1 MWLWETRGMHSMPAF
16 IDLFLGF
23 GLWNWF
29 IAGLVLM
36 ALEAVIPGV
45 QFLWF
50 GLSAMVVGLIL
61 TLLTWAGVG
70 EAMTL
75 PWQLVLFATVSVAT
89 VFAVRFFSDHQAVD
103 RADLTL
109 NQRAAQYI
117 GRIVVVE
124 EEIRGGRGRV
134 RVGDTLWAA
143 AGDDIP
149 QGARVR
155 ITGAEGTVLVVEPA

>member
-1 MWLWETRGMHSMPAF
+1 MPAF

-36 ALEAVIPGV
+36 ALEAAIPGV

-50 GLSAMVVGLIL
+50 GLSAIVVGFVLF
-61 TLLTWAGVG
+61 LLTWLGVG

-89 VFAVRFFSDHQAVD
+89 VFAVRYFSDRQEGD
-103 RADLTL
+103 RTELTL

-117 GRIVVVE
+117 GRVVVVE

-143 AGDDIP
+143 TGADIP

-155 ITGAEGTVLVVEPA
+155 VTGAEGTVLVVEPA